1 MIRLIKHLIRI
12 WLTCS
17 VSLYAWAQST
27 YTISGYVSDEESG
40 EKLIGASVY
49 LPQLQKGT
57 TSNQYGFYSLSLPS
71 GRNGLP
77 ADSVGIIFSYTGHA
91 RKQEQLLLN
100 KNLRLD
106 VELTSNTLLEEVE
119 ITASPEE
126 NQVERL
132 QMSVHKLSMKTI
144 EAAPV
149 LGGEADILK
158 TLQLLPGVQGGTE
171 GSAGLYVRG
180 GSPDQNLILLD
191 GVPVYNVSHL
201 FGFLSVFNTDAINNV
216 ELYKGGIPARYGG
229 RLSSVLDISMKEGNL
244 KESEGVFSI
253 SPIAARFTY
262 EAPIKKD
269 TSSFIISAR
278 RTWLD
283 ITAAIASLQNNRTFG
298 YGFYDV
304 NAKYNHKLNQN
315 NRIYLS
321 FYTGRDRFF
330 DTYDDYGD
338 ESTFNFKWGNLTSV
352 VRWNK
357 IFGPKLFSNLSLS
370 YSTFTFFQEYMVEQG
385 EDEYFSRNRSRV
397 RDAKLQLDFDYSPS
411 LSHNIK
417 YGVKLSFMRFSPEVV
432 QVVNPSADTTF
443 NNQAFVNSLNA
454 EAYVE
459 DEISITKK
467 LSVNAGLRGSLFR
480 VNDKTYSNLQP
491 RLASRYLIN
500 ERLAVKASYTYMA
513 QYLHLLTNSSIG
525 LPTDLW
531 VSSTDNVAPQL
542 SEQVALGVVKDLR
555 DGAYEV
561 SLEGYYKRMNQLIT
575 YRDGASYLYQNGE
588 NWENKVVSGDGES
601 YGVELF
607 VNKKVGK
614 LSGWLGYTLSF
625 TNRWFEEI
633 NNGKAFPFKYDRR
646 HDLSLLVNY
655 ALPRD
660 RMLSL
665 TFVYNTGTA
674 ITLPTARYQ
683 GVKPPNWEY
692 APYYEDAFDE
702 RPLMNQ
708 RNNFRT
714 PAYHRLDISYQKQKE
729 TKRKNQRTWIFSLY
743 NAYSRLNPYFVYE
756 AKGKLKQY
764 SLFPIIPSV
773 TYRLEF

>member
-1 MIRLIKHLIRI
+1 
-12 WLTCS
+12 
-17 VSLYAWAQST
+17 
-27 YTISGYVSDEESG
+27 VSDAESG
-40 EKLIGASVY
+40 ERLIGATVF

-57 TSNQYGFYSLSLPS
+57 TSNQYGFYSLSLP
-71 GRNGLP
+71 
-77 ADSVGIIFSYTGHA
+77 ADSVSIIFSYTGYA

-100 KNLRLD
+100 GNLRLD
-106 VELTSNTLLEEVE
+106 VELTSNTLLKEVE
-119 ITASPEE
+119 VTASPEE
-126 NQVERL
+126 TQIERV
-132 QMSVHKLSMKTI
+132 QMSLHKLPMQTI
-144 EAAPV
+144 ETAPV
-149 LGGEADILK
+149 LLGEADILK
-158 TLQLLPGVQGGTE
+158 TLQLLPGVSGGTE

-180 GSPDQNLILLD
+180 GSPDQNLMLLD

-201 FGFLSVFNTDAINNV
+201 FGFLSVFNSDAINNV
-216 ELYKGGIPARYGG
+216 ELYKGGIPARYGS

-244 KESEGVFSI
+244 KESGGVFSI

-262 EAPIKKD
+262 ESPLVKNK
-269 TSSFIISAR
+269 SSFIISAR

-283 ITAAIASLQNNRTFG
+283 VSAAIASLQNDRTFG

-304 NAKYNHKLNQN
+304 NAKYNHKLNPN

-321 FYTGRDRFF
+321 VYTGRDRFF
-330 DTYDDYGD
+330 DTYEDSDD
-338 ESTFNFKWGNLTSV
+338 ESTYNFKWGNLTSV

-357 IFGPKLFSNLSLS
+357 IFSPRLFSNLSLS
-370 YSTFTFFQEYMVEQG
+370 YSTFTFFQEYLIEQG
-385 EDEYFSRNRSRV
+385 DDDYFSRNRSRI
-397 RDAKLQLDFDYSPS
+397 RDAKLQLDFDYAPS
-411 LSHNIK
+411 LSHSIK
-417 YGVKLSFMRFSPEVV
+417 YGGHLSLMRFSPEVV
-432 QVVNPSADTTF
+432 QIVNPSSDTTF
-443 NNQAFVNSLNA
+443 NNQSFVNSLNA

-459 DEISITKK
+459 DEIRLTEK
-467 LSVNAGLRGSLFR
+467 LSVNAGLRGSLFS
-480 VNDKTYSNLQP
+480 VNDKTNSNLQP
-491 RLASRYLIN
+491 RLASHYLIN
-500 ERLAVKASYTYMA
+500 KHLSVKASYTYMA

-525 LPTDLW
+525 LPSDLW
-531 VSSTDNVAPQL
+531 VSSTKNVPPQL

-555 DGAYEV
+555 DGAYEI

-588 NWENKVVSGDGES
+588 NWENKVVDGDGES

-614 LSGWLGYTLSF
+614 LNGWLGYTLSF
-625 TNRWFEEI
+625 SNRWFEEI
-633 NNGKAFPFKYDRR
+633 NNGKPFPFKYDRR

-655 ALPRD
+655 ALPRE

-683 GVKPPNWEY
+683 GVKPPHWEY
-692 APYYEDAFDE
+692 APYYEDAFDY
-702 RPLMNQ
+702 RTLANQ

-714 PAYHRLDISYQKQKE
+714 PSYHRLDISYQKQKE

-756 AKGKLKQY
+756 ANGKLKQY